1 MGQDFR
7 ISNLLPSRAWLKG
20 KSARRWIEKD
30 HSLQGLLCPDL
41 SLGLEPKVVG
51 RVKMSVVARNGSRI
65 PGAQDKEDHAFLSP
79 PSFVIQKKAIVWVQI
94 PKEKQSQEK
103 KEWEQP
109 WLHR

>member
-1 MGQDFR
+1 MV
-7 ISNLLPSRAWLKG
+7 W
-20 KSARRWIEKD
+20 
-30 HSLQGLLCPDL
+30 LQGLLCPDL

-109 WLHR
+109 WLHQ